1 MRLRELL
8 RNFGLGEQLR
18 QEVAVERRG
27 FALRGLEGRQLIPAQ

>member
-8 RNFGLGEQLR
+8 GTFGLGERLR

-27 FALRGLEGRQLIPAQ
+27 FVPRGLEGRQLTPAR